1 LSVVT
6 ASLIASQSTVRRA
19 GGRIAKLTAAD
30 VLGRVDELTDGTGGS
45 VDAVMGVG
53 NRAVSAIGPLTRSA
67 LRIRLRPTTRRLKGR
82 LSVTKAQAQAL
93 ARAWIEAFN
102 NHDLEQ
108 ILSHYADSVEL
119 KSLLVTKLLGDP
131 AGTVRGKPAL
141 RSYFAKGLAAAPDL
155 RFELLDVFA
164 GVSSVAVYL
173 RSSVRGLQL
182 EVMELDADGRI
193 VRVLVHHRDP

>member
-1 LSVVT
+1 
-6 ASLIASQSTVRRA
+6 
-19 GGRIAKLTAAD
+19 
-30 VLGRVDELTDGTGGS
+30 
-45 VDAVMGVG
+45 
-53 NRAVSAIGPLTRSA
+53 
-67 LRIRLRPTTRRLKGR
+67 
-82 LSVTKAQAQAL
+82 VTKAHAQAI
-93 ARAWIEAFN
+93 AQEWVEAFN
-102 NHDLEQ
+102 AHDLER

-155 RFELLDVFA
+155 KFELLDVFT

-182 EVMELDADGRI
+182 EVMELDSDGRI
-193 VRVLVHHRDP
+193 ARVLVHHRDP